1 MIEYLAEEL
10 PPNAQVFQLSEEYL
24 GLSMNERRFLS
35 LRERAENVKVIN
47 ILDSNV
53 MIKALG
59 RWDIEFKHAEG
70 LTLGIPENC
79 VFIVHNKLEK
89 GIAERKFDLELIQE
103 FKNRNTVAVVYK
115 VRGIKEDLYPNLDK
129 PEPKRPY

>member
-1 MIEYLAEEL
+1 MIEYLASDL
-10 PPNAQVFQLSEEYL
+10 PPNAKVFQFSEEYL
-24 GLSMNERRFLS
+24 GLTMTQRRFLS

-53 MIKALG
+53 MIKVLG

-70 LTLGIPENC
+70 LTLGIPDNS

-89 GIAERKFDLELIQE
+89 RIAERKFDLEPIRA
-103 FKNRNTVAVVYK
+103 FKNKNTEAVVYK
-115 VRGIKEDLYPNLDK
+115 VLRIRENLD
-129 PEPKRPY
+129 PRN